1 MNPKIQLVEITAETM
16 RASIDSI
23 IGCALVYNQGKG
35 YTKYLFK
42 QDIEEEREWFD
53 KGIVSPFV
61 VDFCLDYMSGRIH
74 PNQLCNALIIVSK
87 NNEELTNKY
96 KLKKGG
102 AK

>member
-1 MNPKIQLVEITAETM
+1 MNPKIQLVEITAEAM

-53 KGIVSPFV
+53 KGIVSDFV
-61 VDFCLDYMSGRIH
+61 TDFCLDYMSGRIH
-74 PNQLCNALIIVSK
+74 PNQLCEALKIVSK

-96 KLKKGG
+96 KKKGG